1 MVPGCTTREDLRLT
15 PSHGIRVVTFDAD
28 GTIWD
33 FQTTMREALAVS
45 LQSLQTLYPE
55 QAAALTVDELIVHR
69 EEAEAA
75 FRGKSMT
82 MEGLRFAAFMRTLDT
97 IGARD
102 ERHAR
107 DLTSSYLE
115 RRFASAR
122 IFDDVLPALDILQEH
137 FRLGLLTNG
146 NSYPDKLGLAERF
159 EFVVVAQ
166 DHGVWKPD
174 AEFYELAIQRA
185 GVAPEEILHIG
196 DRLDNDVLP
205 ARRAGMNVVWLN
217 RTGDEPPT
225 GSQAVATLFSLLEL
239 PAFLSL
245 HSS

>member
-1 MVPGCTTREDLRLT
+1 MT

-33 FQTTMREALAVS
+33 FQTTMREALGAS
-45 LQSLQTLYPE
+45 LQALQDMFPE
-55 QAAALTVDELIVHR
+55 QAALLTVDDLIAHR

-82 MEGLRFAAFMRTLDT
+82 MEGLRFAAFMRTLDA
-97 IGARD
+97 IGTRN
-102 ERHAR
+102 EQHAR
-107 DLTSSYLE
+107 ELTRNYLE

-122 IFDDVLPALDILQEH
+122 IFDDVLPAFDVLQEQ
-137 FRLGLLTNG
+137 FSLGLLTNG

-159 EFVVVAQ
+159 EFIVVAQ
-166 DHGVWKPD
+166 DHDVWKPD
-174 AEFYELAIQRA
+174 PEFYELAIQRA
-185 GVAPEEILHIG
+185 GVAPEEILHVG

-217 RTGDEPPT
+217 RTGQDPPT
-225 GSQAVATLFSLLEL
+225 GRQSVATLYSLLEL

-245 HSS
+245 HGS